1 MNELTLLNRAF
12 AARTNVDG
20 DAAAILDIAG
30 NSADG
35 GHTLSKEEAMGLAE
49 IRSRAL
55 VDNQRI
61 EIGIGAVGRLKKSSA
76 YPHMCRRTAS
86 RSSSGI

>member
-35 GHTLSKEEAMGLAE
+35 GHTLSKEEAMRLAE
-49 IRSRAL
+49 IRSLAL

-61 EIGIGAVGRLKKSSA
+61 EIGIGAAGRLRGAHRVS
-76 YPHMCRRTAS
+76 RRAVLFHQD
-86 RSSSGI
+86 RDA

>member
-12 AARTNVDG
+12 AARTDVDV

-35 GHTLSKEEAMGLAE
+35 GLTLSREEARNLAE
-49 IRSRAL
+49 IRA
-55 VDNQRI
+55 
-61 EIGIGAVGRLKKSSA
+61 
-76 YPHMCRRTAS
+76 
-86 RSSSGI
+86 RSLTIRE

>member
-35 GHTLSKEEAMGLAE
+35 GHTLSKEEAMDSRRYARARSLT
-49 IRSRAL
+49 IR
-55 VDNQRI
+55 
-61 EIGIGAVGRLKKSSA
+61 G
-76 YPHMCRRTAS
+76 
-86 RSSSGI
+86 